1 MIRLSLALAVLFLAI
16 CNIGIAQDATENTS
30 LSALLS
36 SYYGIKDALV
46 AGDGATASANAK
58 AFVTLA
64 NKTVQKDI
72 PKATVKSLVSDAHA
86 IAGTKDIKKQ
96 RDLFSTFSDDM
107 IAVAKAV
114 KISEEPVYQQY
125 CPMKKASWLSSEKAI
140 RNPYYGSAMLT
151 CGKVTTT
158 Y

>member
-1 MIRLSLALAVLFLAI
+1 MKRLSLALAVLFLAI
-16 CNIGIAQDATENTS
+16 GNIGIAQDATENTS
-30 LSALLS
+30 LSTLLS

-58 AFVTLA
+58 VFVTLS
-64 NKTVQKDI
+64 NKTAEKEI
-72 PKATVKSLVSDAHA
+72 PKATVKRLVSDAQA
-86 IAGTKDIKKQ
+86 IAGTRDIKKQ
-96 RDLFSTFSDDM
+96 RNLFSTFSDDM
-107 IAVAKAV
+107 IAMAKTV

-125 CPMKKASWLSSEKAI
+125 CPMKKASWLSSERAI